1 MEIQITSLKK
11 VYGKKAPLDGIT
23 FSVGNGMFGLI
34 GRNGAGKTTL
44 MRILATLSRPSG
56 GQVTF
61 DGIPLEDTKKIRSF
75 IGYLPQE
82 FSLYPD
88 MSVLEVMRYLAA
100 LSGIP
105 GEVWR
110 ERIPKLLQQVN
121 LWDDRTKKAGKLSGG
136 MKRRLGIAQALLND
150 PQVLIVDEPTAG
162 LDPEERLRF
171 YTMLDEFSSSRT
183 VVVSSHIMSDIEA
196 VCDNMAVL
204 DAGRLLFAGTVGAL
218 AKKAEG
224 KVLPTV
230 LLVMA
235 MGLFLTILT
244 ETYFGVL
251 IAGLF
256 WLAGRPSIGKIAG
269 GNYDLFDL
277 VIRHNTLKGYGRM
290 MENIHMLVLNRVFIS
305 SMAFVLLALS
315 VVVYEARRKGVGIF
329 ENR

>member
-11 VYGKKAPLDGIT
+11 TYGNKTVLDSVT
-23 FSVGNGMFGLI
+23 FSIGNGMFGLI

-61 DGIPLEDTKKIRSF
+61 NGIPLQDTKKIRSF

-82 FSLYPD
+82 FSLYQD
-88 MSVLEVMRYLAA
+88 MSVFEVMRYLAA

-110 ERIPKLLQQVN
+110 ERIPKLLKQVN

-136 MKRRLGIAQALLND
+136 MKRRLGIAQALLDD

-171 YTMLDEFSSSRT
+171 YTLLDEFSSSRT
-183 VVVSSHIMSDIEA
+183 VVVSSHIMSDIES
-196 VCDNMAVL
+196 VCENVAVL

-224 KVLPTV
+224 KVFELAIPKKEQDAVKRDYYILSSQSHASDVRIRVLADRIPTGCPV
-230 LLVMA
+230 SCVPAAWDGYMELLRQ
-235 MGLFLTILT
+235 L
-244 ETYFGVL
+244 E
-251 IAGLF
+251 
-256 WLAGRPSIGKIAG
+256 
-269 GNYDLFDL
+269 
-277 VIRHNTLKGYGRM
+277 
-290 MENIHMLVLNRVFIS
+290 
-305 SMAFVLLALS
+305 
-315 VVVYEARRKGVGIF
+315 KGVVK
-329 ENR
+329 

>member
-11 VYGKKAPLDGIT
+11 TYGNKTALDGIT
-23 FSVGNGMFGLI
+23 FSIGNGMFGLI

-82 FSLYPD
+82 FSLYQD
-88 MSVLEVMRYLAA
+88 MSVLEIMRYLAA
-100 LSGIP
+100 LSDIP
-105 GEVWR
+105 GKTCR
-110 ERIPKLLQQVN
+110 ERIPRLLQQVN

-136 MKRRLGIAQALLND
+136 MKRRLGIAQALLDD

-171 YTMLDEFSSSRT
+171 YTLLDEFSGSRT

-196 VCDNMAVL
+196 VCENVAVL
-204 DAGRLLFAGTVGAL
+204 DAGRLLFAGTVGTL

-224 KVLPTV
+224 KVFELAIPKKEQDAVKRDYHILSSQSRASDVRIRVLADRIPSGCPVSCVPTAWDGYME
-230 LLVMA
+230 LLRQ
-235 MGLFLTILT
+235 L
-244 ETYFGVL
+244 E
-251 IAGLF
+251 
-256 WLAGRPSIGKIAG
+256 
-269 GNYDLFDL
+269 
-277 VIRHNTLKGYGRM
+277 
-290 MENIHMLVLNRVFIS
+290 
-305 SMAFVLLALS
+305 
-315 VVVYEARRKGVGIF
+315 KGV
-329 ENR
+329 ED

>member
-11 VYGKKAPLDGIT
+11 TYGNKTVLDSVT
-23 FSVGNGMFGLI
+23 FSIGNGMFGLI

-61 DGIPLEDTKKIRSF
+61 NGIPLQDTKKIRSF

-82 FSLYPD
+82 FSLYQD
-88 MSVLEVMRYLAA
+88 MSVFEVMRYLAA

-110 ERIPKLLQQVN
+110 ERIPKLLWQVN

-136 MKRRLGIAQALLND
+136 MKRRLGIAQALLDD

-171 YTMLDEFSSSRT
+171 YTLLDEFSSSRT
-183 VVVSSHIMSDIEA
+183 VVVSSHIMSDIES
-196 VCDNMAVL
+196 VCENVAVL

-224 KVLPTV
+224 KVFELAIPKREQDAVKRDYYILSSQSHASDVRTRV
-230 LLVMA
+230 LA
-235 MGLFLTILT
+235 DRIP
-244 ETYFGVL
+244 
-251 IAGLF
+251 AGCPVSCVPAA
-256 WLAGRPSIGKIAG
+256 W
-269 GNYDLFDL
+269 D
-277 VIRHNTLKGYGRM
+277 GY
-290 MENIHMLVLNRVFIS
+290 ME
-305 SMAFVLLALS
+305 LLRQL
-315 VVVYEARRKGVGIF
+315 EKGVVK
-329 ENR
+329 

>member
-11 VYGKKAPLDGIT
+11 TYGNKTALDGIT

-82 FSLYPD
+82 FSLYQD
-88 MSVLEVMRYLAA
+88 MSILEIMRYLAA
-100 LSGIP
+100 LSDIP
-105 GEVWR
+105 EKTCR
-110 ERIPKLLQQVN
+110 ERIPRLLQQVN

-136 MKRRLGIAQALLND
+136 MKRRLGIAQALLDD

-171 YTMLDEFSSSRT
+171 YTLLDEFSGSRT

-196 VCDNMAVL
+196 VCENVAVL
-204 DAGRLLFAGTVGAL
+204 DAGRLLFAGTVEEL

-224 KVLPTV
+224 KVFELAIPKKEQDAVKRDYHILSSQSRVSDVRIRVLADRIPSGCPVSCVPTAWDGYME
-230 LLVMA
+230 LLRQ
-235 MGLFLTILT
+235 L
-244 ETYFGVL
+244 E
-251 IAGLF
+251 
-256 WLAGRPSIGKIAG
+256 
-269 GNYDLFDL
+269 
-277 VIRHNTLKGYGRM
+277 
-290 MENIHMLVLNRVFIS
+290 
-305 SMAFVLLALS
+305 
-315 VVVYEARRKGVGIF
+315 KGVG
-329 ENR
+329 N

>member
-11 VYGKKAPLDGIT
+11 TYGNKTVLDSVT
-23 FSVGNGMFGLI
+23 FSIGNGMFGLI

-61 DGIPLEDTKKIRSF
+61 NGIPLQDTKKIRSF

-82 FSLYPD
+82 FSLYQD
-88 MSVLEVMRYLAA
+88 MSVFEVMRYLAA

-110 ERIPKLLQQVN
+110 ERIPKLLRQVN

-136 MKRRLGIAQALLND
+136 MKRRLGIAQALLD
-150 PQVLIVDEPTAG
+150 EPQVLIVDEPTAG

-171 YTMLDEFSSSRT
+171 YTLLDEFSGSRT
-183 VVVSSHIMSDIEA
+183 VVVSSHIMSDIES
-196 VCDNMAVL
+196 VCENVAVL

-224 KVLPTV
+224 KVFELAIPKKEQDAVKRDYYILSSQSHASDVRIRV
-230 LLVMA
+230 LA
-235 MGLFLTILT
+235 DRIP
-244 ETYFGVL
+244 
-251 IAGLF
+251 AGCPVSCVPAA
-256 WLAGRPSIGKIAG
+256 W
-269 GNYDLFDL
+269 D
-277 VIRHNTLKGYGRM
+277 GY
-290 MENIHMLVLNRVFIS
+290 ME
-305 SMAFVLLALS
+305 LLRQL
-315 VVVYEARRKGVGIF
+315 EKGVVK
-329 ENR
+329 

>member
-11 VYGKKAPLDGIT
+11 TYGNKTALDGIT

-82 FSLYPD
+82 FSLYQD
-88 MSVLEVMRYLAA
+88 MSVLEIMRYLAA
-100 LSGIP
+100 LSDIP
-105 GEVWR
+105 EKTCR
-110 ERIPKLLQQVN
+110 ERIPRLLQQVN

-136 MKRRLGIAQALLND
+136 MKRRLGIAQALLDD

-171 YTMLDEFSSSRT
+171 YTLLDEFSSSRT

-196 VCDNMAVL
+196 VCENVAVL
-204 DAGRLLFAGTVGAL
+204 DAGRLLFAGTVGTL

-224 KVLPTV
+224 KVFELAIPKKEQDAVKRDYHILSSQSRALDVRIRVLADRIPAGCPVSCVPTAWDGYME
-230 LLVMA
+230 LLRQ
-235 MGLFLTILT
+235 L
-244 ETYFGVL
+244 E
-251 IAGLF
+251 
-256 WLAGRPSIGKIAG
+256 
-269 GNYDLFDL
+269 
-277 VIRHNTLKGYGRM
+277 
-290 MENIHMLVLNRVFIS
+290 
-305 SMAFVLLALS
+305 
-315 VVVYEARRKGVGIF
+315 KGVG
-329 ENR
+329 N

>member
-11 VYGKKAPLDGIT
+11 TYGNKTVLDSVT
-23 FSVGNGMFGLI
+23 FSIGNGMFGLI

-61 DGIPLEDTKKIRSF
+61 NGIPLQDTKKIRSF

-82 FSLYPD
+82 FSLYQD
-88 MSVLEVMRYLAA
+88 MSVFEVMRYLAA

-110 ERIPKLLQQVN
+110 ERIPKLLWQVN

-136 MKRRLGIAQALLND
+136 MKRRLGIAQALLDD
-150 PQVLIVDEPTAG
+150 PQVLIVDEPTVG

-171 YTMLDEFSSSRT
+171 YTLLDELSSSRT
-183 VVVSSHIMSDIEA
+183 VVVSSHIMSDIES
-196 VCDNMAVL
+196 VCENVAVL

-224 KVLPTV
+224 KVFELAIPKKEQDAVKRDYYILSSQSHASDVRIRV
-230 LLVMA
+230 LA
-235 MGLFLTILT
+235 DRIP
-244 ETYFGVL
+244 
-251 IAGLF
+251 AGCPVSCVPAA
-256 WLAGRPSIGKIAG
+256 W
-269 GNYDLFDL
+269 D
-277 VIRHNTLKGYGRM
+277 GY
-290 MENIHMLVLNRVFIS
+290 ME
-305 SMAFVLLALS
+305 LLRQL
-315 VVVYEARRKGVGIF
+315 EKGVVK
-329 ENR
+329 

>member
-11 VYGKKAPLDGIT
+11 TYGNKTALDGIT

-82 FSLYPD
+82 FSLYQD
-88 MSVLEVMRYLAA
+88 MSVLEIMRYLAA
-100 LSGIP
+100 LSDIP
-105 GEVWR
+105 GKTCR
-110 ERIPKLLQQVN
+110 ERIPRLLQQVN

-136 MKRRLGIAQALLND
+136 MKRRLGIAQALLDD

-171 YTMLDEFSSSRT
+171 YTLLDEFSGSRT

-196 VCDNMAVL
+196 VCENVAVL

-224 KVLPTV
+224 KVFELAIPKKEQDAVKRDYHILSSQSRASDVRIRVLADRIPSGCPVSCVPTAWDGYME
-230 LLVMA
+230 LLRQ
-235 MGLFLTILT
+235 L
-244 ETYFGVL
+244 E
-251 IAGLF
+251 
-256 WLAGRPSIGKIAG
+256 
-269 GNYDLFDL
+269 
-277 VIRHNTLKGYGRM
+277 
-290 MENIHMLVLNRVFIS
+290 
-305 SMAFVLLALS
+305 
-315 VVVYEARRKGVGIF
+315 KGVG
-329 ENR
+329 N

>member
-11 VYGKKAPLDGIT
+11 VYGKKAALDGIT

-44 MRILATLSRPSG
+44 MRILATLSSPSG
-56 GQVTF
+56 GKVTF
-61 DGIPLEDTKKIRSF
+61 DGIPLQDTKKIRSF

-100 LSGIP
+100 LSDIP

-121 LWDDRTKKAGKLSGG
+121 LWDDRTKRAGKLSGG

-150 PQVLIVDEPTAG
+150 PQILIVDEPTAG

-171 YTMLDEFSSSRT
+171 YTLLDEFLHNRT
-183 VVVSSHIMSDIEA
+183 VIVSSHIMSDIES
-196 VCDNMAVL
+196 VCENVAVL
-204 DAGRLLFAGTVGAL
+204 DAGRLLFAGTVGVL

-224 KVLPTV
+224 RV
-230 LLVMA
+230 
-235 MGLFLTILT
+235 FELTILPK
-244 ETYFGVL
+244 EQEAVKRDYYVL
-251 IAGLF
+251 SSQSHASDVRIRVLADRIPAGCPVSCVPTA
-256 WLAGRPSIGKIAG
+256 W
-269 GNYDLFDL
+269 D
-277 VIRHNTLKGYGRM
+277 GY
-290 MENIHMLVLNRVFIS
+290 ME
-305 SMAFVLLALS
+305 LLRQL
-315 VVVYEARRKGVGIF
+315 EKGVGK
-329 ENR
+329 

>member
-11 VYGKKAPLDGIT
+11 TYGNKTALDGIT

-82 FSLYPD
+82 FSLYQD
-88 MSVLEVMRYLAA
+88 MSVLEIMRYLAA
-100 LSGIP
+100 LSDIP
-105 GEVWR
+105 GKTCR
-110 ERIPKLLQQVN
+110 ERIPRLLQQVN

-136 MKRRLGIAQALLND
+136 MKRRLGIAQALLDD

-171 YTMLDEFSSSRT
+171 YTLLDEFSSSRT

-196 VCDNMAVL
+196 VCENVAVL

-224 KVLPTV
+224 KVFELAIPKKEQDAVKRDYHILSSQSRASDVKIRVLADRIPAGCPVSCVPTAWDGYME
-230 LLVMA
+230 LLRQ
-235 MGLFLTILT
+235 L
-244 ETYFGVL
+244 E
-251 IAGLF
+251 
-256 WLAGRPSIGKIAG
+256 
-269 GNYDLFDL
+269 
-277 VIRHNTLKGYGRM
+277 
-290 MENIHMLVLNRVFIS
+290 
-305 SMAFVLLALS
+305 
-315 VVVYEARRKGVGIF
+315 KGVG
-329 ENR
+329 N

>member
-11 VYGKKAPLDGIT
+11 TYGNKTALDGIT

-82 FSLYPD
+82 FSLYQD
-88 MSVLEVMRYLAA
+88 MSILEIMRYLAA
-100 LSGIP
+100 LSDIP
-105 GEVWR
+105 EKTCR
-110 ERIPKLLQQVN
+110 ERIPRLLQQVN

-136 MKRRLGIAQALLND
+136 MKRRLGIAQALLDD

-171 YTMLDEFSSSRT
+171 YTLLDEFSGSRT

-196 VCDNMAVL
+196 VCENVAVL
-204 DAGRLLFAGTVGAL
+204 DAGRLLFAGTVEEL

-224 KVLPTV
+224 KVFELAIPKKEQDAVKRDYHILSSQSRASDVRIRVLADRIPSGCPVSCVPTAWDGYME
-230 LLVMA
+230 LLRQ
-235 MGLFLTILT
+235 L
-244 ETYFGVL
+244 E
-251 IAGLF
+251 
-256 WLAGRPSIGKIAG
+256 
-269 GNYDLFDL
+269 
-277 VIRHNTLKGYGRM
+277 
-290 MENIHMLVLNRVFIS
+290 
-305 SMAFVLLALS
+305 
-315 VVVYEARRKGVGIF
+315 KGVG
-329 ENR
+329 N

>member
-11 VYGKKAPLDGIT
+11 AYGSRAALDSVT
-23 FSVGNGMFGLI
+23 FSVGNGMFGLV

-44 MRILATLSRPSG
+44 MRILATLSRSSG

-100 LSGIP
+100 LSDIP

-110 ERIPKLLQQVN
+110 ERIPRLLQQVN

-171 YTMLDEFSSSRT
+171 YALLDEFSGSRT
-183 VVVSSHIMSDIEA
+183 VIVSSHIMSDIEA
-196 VCDNMAVL
+196 VCENVAVL

-218 AKKAEG
+218 AKMAEG
-224 KVLPTV
+224 KVFELTV
-230 LLVMA
+230 PKREQEAVKRD
-235 MGLFLTILT
+235 
-244 ETYFGVL
+244 YYVL
-251 IAGLF
+251 SSQSHASDVRIRVLAGHIP
-256 WLAGRPSIGKIAG
+256 AGRPVSCVPTAW
-269 GNYDLFDL
+269 D
-277 VIRHNTLKGYGRM
+277 GY
-290 MENIHMLVLNRVFIS
+290 ME
-305 SMAFVLLALS
+305 LLRQLEEG
-315 VVVYEARRKGVGIF
+315 VVK
-329 ENR
+329 

>member
-11 VYGKKAPLDGIT
+11 TYGNKAALDSIT
-23 FSVGNGMFGLI
+23 FSIGNGMFGLV

-44 MRILATLSRPSG
+44 MQILATLSSPSG

-88 MSVLEVMRYLAA
+88 MSVLEIMRYLAA
-100 LSGIP
+100 LSDIP

-110 ERIPKLLQQVN
+110 ERIPRLLQQVN
-121 LWDDRTKKAGKLSGG
+121 LWDGRTKKAGKLSGG

-171 YTMLDEFSSSRT
+171 YALLDEFSSSRT
-183 VVVSSHIMSDIEA
+183 VVVSSHIMSDIES
-196 VCDNMAVL
+196 VCENVAVL

-218 AKKAEG
+218 AKRAEG
-224 KVLPTV
+224 KVFEFTIPKKEQEAVKRDYYVLSSQSHALDVRVRVLADRIPAGCPVSCVPTAWDGYME
-230 LLVMA
+230 LLRQ
-235 MGLFLTILT
+235 L
-244 ETYFGVL
+244 E
-251 IAGLF
+251 
-256 WLAGRPSIGKIAG
+256 
-269 GNYDLFDL
+269 
-277 VIRHNTLKGYGRM
+277 
-290 MENIHMLVLNRVFIS
+290 
-305 SMAFVLLALS
+305 
-315 VVVYEARRKGVGIF
+315 KGVGK
-329 ENR
+329 

>member
-11 VYGKKAPLDGIT
+11 TYGNKTALDGIT

-82 FSLYPD
+82 FSLYQD

-100 LSGIP
+100 LSDIP
-105 GEVWR
+105 GKTCR
-110 ERIPKLLQQVN
+110 ERIPRLLQQVN

-136 MKRRLGIAQALLND
+136 MKRRLGIAQALLDD

-162 LDPEERLRF
+162 LDPEERLRL
-171 YTMLDEFSSSRT
+171 YTLLDEFSGSRT

-196 VCDNMAVL
+196 VCENVAVL
-204 DAGRLLFAGTVGAL
+204 DAGRLLFAGTVVEL

-224 KVLPTV
+224 KVFELAIPQKEQNAVKRDYHILSSQSRVSDVRIRVLADRIPSGCPVSCVPTAWDGYME
-230 LLVMA
+230 LLRQ
-235 MGLFLTILT
+235 L
-244 ETYFGVL
+244 E
-251 IAGLF
+251 
-256 WLAGRPSIGKIAG
+256 
-269 GNYDLFDL
+269 
-277 VIRHNTLKGYGRM
+277 
-290 MENIHMLVLNRVFIS
+290 
-305 SMAFVLLALS
+305 
-315 VVVYEARRKGVGIF
+315 KGVG
-329 ENR
+329 N

>member
-11 VYGKKAPLDGIT
+11 TYGNKTALDGIT

-82 FSLYPD
+82 FSLYQD
-88 MSVLEVMRYLAA
+88 MSILEIMRYLAA
-100 LSGIP
+100 LSDIP
-105 GEVWR
+105 EKTCR
-110 ERIPKLLQQVN
+110 ERIPRLLQQVN

-136 MKRRLGIAQALLND
+136 MKRRLGIAQALLDD

-171 YTMLDEFSSSRT
+171 YTLLDEFSGSRT

-196 VCDNMAVL
+196 VCENVAVL
-204 DAGRLLFAGTVGAL
+204 DAGRLLFAGTVGEL

-224 KVLPTV
+224 KVFELAIPKKEQDAVKRDYHILSSQSRASDVRIRVLADRIPSGCPVSCVPTAWDGYME
-230 LLVMA
+230 LLRQ
-235 MGLFLTILT
+235 L
-244 ETYFGVL
+244 E
-251 IAGLF
+251 
-256 WLAGRPSIGKIAG
+256 
-269 GNYDLFDL
+269 
-277 VIRHNTLKGYGRM
+277 
-290 MENIHMLVLNRVFIS
+290 
-305 SMAFVLLALS
+305 
-315 VVVYEARRKGVGIF
+315 KGVG
-329 ENR
+329 N

>member
-11 VYGKKAPLDGIT
+11 TYGNKTALDGIT

-82 FSLYPD
+82 FSLYQD

-100 LSGIP
+100 LSDIP
-105 GEVWR
+105 GKTCR
-110 ERIPKLLQQVN
+110 ERIPRLLQQVN

-136 MKRRLGIAQALLND
+136 MKRRLGIAQALLDD

-171 YTMLDEFSSSRT
+171 YTLLDEFSGSRT

-196 VCDNMAVL
+196 VCENVAVL
-204 DAGRLLFAGTVGAL
+204 DAGRLLFAGTVVEL

-224 KVLPTV
+224 KVFELAIPQKEQNAVKRDYHILSSQSRVSDVRIRVLADRIPSGCPVSCVPTAWDGYME
-230 LLVMA
+230 LLRQ
-235 MGLFLTILT
+235 L
-244 ETYFGVL
+244 E
-251 IAGLF
+251 
-256 WLAGRPSIGKIAG
+256 KG
-269 GNYDLFDL
+269 G
-277 VIRHNTLKGYGRM
+277 G
-290 MENIHMLVLNRVFIS
+290 
-305 SMAFVLLALS
+305 
-315 VVVYEARRKGVGIF
+315 
-329 ENR
+329 

>member
-11 VYGKKAPLDGIT
+11 VYGKKTALDGIT

-61 DGIPLEDTKKIRSF
+61 DGIPMEDTKKIRSF

-82 FSLYPD
+82 FSLYQD
-88 MSVLEVMRYLAA
+88 MSVLEIMRYLAA
-100 LSGIP
+100 LSDIP
-105 GEVWR
+105 GKTCR
-110 ERIPKLLQQVN
+110 ERIPRLLQQVN

-136 MKRRLGIAQALLND
+136 MKRRLGIAQALLDD

-171 YTMLDEFSSSRT
+171 YTLLDEFSGSRT

-196 VCDNMAVL
+196 VCENVAVL
-204 DAGRLLFAGTVGAL
+204 DAGRLLFAGTVGTL

-224 KVLPTV
+224 KVFELAIPKKEQDAVKRDYHILSSQSCASDVRIRVLADRIPAGCPVSCAPTAWDGYME
-230 LLVMA
+230 LLRQ
-235 MGLFLTILT
+235 L
-244 ETYFGVL
+244 E
-251 IAGLF
+251 
-256 WLAGRPSIGKIAG
+256 
-269 GNYDLFDL
+269 
-277 VIRHNTLKGYGRM
+277 
-290 MENIHMLVLNRVFIS
+290 
-305 SMAFVLLALS
+305 
-315 VVVYEARRKGVGIF
+315 KGV
-329 ENR
+329 EN